1 MRKYLF
7 LKRSPWNQTA
17 LRWQEVPRANSYTV
31 TVEEGGQ
38 VVWQTEV
45 SQTQVVYAGKQSLQS
60 AKEYLIT
67 VTADTGAFYISPLIK
82 LLDEAAVQQLR
93 AAEAEIQQAL
103 LDDVGKG
110 IAIAN
115 VYLEYGL
122 QSEALLLLEESVIN
136 KVQTGLNFN
145 SNGDVQ
151 LTDSGIDISTQ
162 GGEAIATGTINVS
175 HSGGGGGDVG
185 IFGNRLALINTNV
198 DASGS
203 NGGGNVFVGGDYQGK
218 GNIPTHIWQQEG
230 QIF

>member
-1 MRKYLF
+1 M
-7 LKRSPWNQTA
+7 
-17 LRWQEVPRANSYTV
+17 
-31 TVEEGGQ
+31 
-38 VVWQTEV
+38 
-45 SQTQVVYAGKQSLQS
+45 
-60 AKEYLIT
+60 
-67 VTADTGAFYISPLIK
+67 
-82 LLDEAAVQQLR
+82 
-93 AAEAEIQQAL
+93 
-103 LDDVGKG
+103 GKG

-218 GNIPTHIWQQEG
+218 GNIPTPIWQQEV
-230 QIF
+230 QILKRQQSSYCLWSCLETRFAPHLSTPPRASPNHSSQRSKSTNPKNRIREIPQLFSKTYQQS